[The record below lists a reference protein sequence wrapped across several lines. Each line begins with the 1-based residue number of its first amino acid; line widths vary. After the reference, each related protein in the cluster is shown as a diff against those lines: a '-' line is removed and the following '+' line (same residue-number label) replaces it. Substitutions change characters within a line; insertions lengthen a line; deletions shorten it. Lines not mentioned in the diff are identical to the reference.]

1 MRPPLGFPERAIFSR
16 RPGSRSLPVF
26 PGETTAA
33 ARGPMAVGPSIGIP
47 ADDSAAAAAASAAA
61 GGCSSGMP
69 TGGIPRLP
77 RSTPSGPHTS
87 REQQQSL
94 LSAAPVP
101 RSGVGNDGI
110 AVTGNSK
117 AHLADRNKDKAVTDA
132 IVRLGKTITSPRCPA
147 PKKKFI
153 AAKSAPSS
161 DGSSR
166 ISHFPRSAA
175 GNTKRGHGTPC
186 RCQRRGVNI

>member
-33 ARGPMAVGPSIGIP
+33 ARESMADGPSIGIP
-47 ADDSAAAAAASAAA
+47 ADDSATAAAPAA
-61 GGCSSGMP
+61 GGRSSGMP

-87 REQQQSL
+87 REQQRSL
-94 LSAAPVP
+94 HSAAPVP
-101 RSGVGNDGI
+101 RSGGGNDGI

-117 AHLADRNKDKAVTDA
+117 AHLAGRNKDKAVTEA
-132 IVRLGKTITSPRCPA
+132 IVRLGKTITSPRFPD
-147 PKKKFI
+147 PKKRFI
-153 AAKSAPSS
+153 AAKIAPSS

-166 ISHFPRSAA
+166 ISHFPRSTA
-175 GNTKRGHGTPC
+175 GNTKRGHGAPR